1 MRYVPVNSLRE
12 GQKLGKTLYGK
23 NNELLLS
30 EGKALSKTL
39 IGSIKRL
46 GYCGVYIEDDIS
58 RDIEI
63 VNVISDKLRNETIKG
78 IKRLYLQTSSGKPT
92 VESKQ
97 ELHDN
102 IEKIVDELLE
112 NKDVMVNMIDLKNFD
127 NYTYAHSVNVAVLS
141 IIIGIALDLNRNTL
155 IKLGLGAIL
164 HDIGKIFINKGILN
178 KPGKLTEVEFSKIK
192 KHSMLGYKYI
202 RDRFKLP
209 TISHGAILEHHER
222 YDGTGY
228 PANKCGEDIT
238 FFGRIVAIADV
249 YDALTSRRPYRKAM
263 NPADSLEYIMGNSGT
278 AFDSD
283 LVEVFV
289 HKIAPYPVGT
299 TVVLSNGYIGIVLEN
314 YELLSLRPKIRVFKI
329 GNKEVTPFEINLK
342 DDYSYLNV
350 TILDVINEIAS

>member
-1 MRYVPVNSLRE
+1 
-12 GQKLGKTLYGK
+12 
-23 NNELLLS
+23 
-30 EGKALSKTL
+30 
-39 IGSIKRL
+39 
-46 GYCGVYIEDDIS
+46 
-58 RDIEI
+58 
-63 VNVISDKLRNETIKG
+63 
-78 IKRLYLQTSSGKPT
+78 
-92 VESKQ
+92 
-97 ELHDN
+97 
-102 IEKIVDELLE
+102 
-112 NKDVMVNMIDLKNFD
+112 
-127 NYTYAHSVNVAVLS
+127 
-141 IIIGIALDLNRNTL
+141 
-155 IKLGLGAIL
+155 
-164 HDIGKIFINKGILN
+164 
-178 KPGKLTEVEFSKIK
+178 
-192 KHSMLGYKYI
+192 MLGYKYI